1 MSKLIDQGGFG
12 CVFYPGIE
20 CNGNT
25 SKNLNYISKLHK
37 KTYHVVNEYNIGKM
51 VTQIPLY
58 DYYFAPIVNMCSI
71 DIAKIDKRE
80 RDMCRVIT
88 REKNDSK
95 FVITKLPYIKNVSLI
110 KYITNTNIENKEII
124 TYIMDSYKLLLN
136 SLKMLNLNG
145 IIHFDFKIPN
155 LLIDIKTKNP
165 IVIDF
170 GLSIPIKKI
179 GPKTYGK
186 YFYAYNASY
195 YIWPIDVHIIN
206 YVINVNSN
214 LTQEELVIMVDTN
227 IKANPALSIFSENF
241 IKRLRDLTI
250 NIYKKYTNMP
260 AENVVEDLIKNYNT
274 WDNYSLSVMLLC
286 LIGYISHDGFT
297 ENQLIM
303 EFTQLLL
310 LNIHPNA
317 SKRLSFDE
325 TKKRYNKLFSLDV
338 SVVGYENVLH
348 NFDKKIFSDRI
359 LKESMQQEKVTLGVL
374 NKFKNKLKLF

>member
-71 DIAKIDKRE
+71 DIAKIDKHE

-136 SLKMLNLNG
+136 SLKMLNING

-170 GLSIPIKKI
+170 GL
-179 GPKTYGK
+179 
-186 YFYAYNASY
+186 
-195 YIWPIDVHIIN
+195 
-206 YVINVNSN
+206 
-214 LTQEELVIMVDTN
+214 
-227 IKANPALSIFSENF
+227 
-241 IKRLRDLTI
+241 
-250 NIYKKYTNMP
+250 
-260 AENVVEDLIKNYNT
+260 
-274 WDNYSLSVMLLC
+274 
-286 LIGYISHDGFT
+286 
-297 ENQLIM
+297 
-303 EFTQLLL
+303 
-310 LNIHPNA
+310 
-317 SKRLSFDE
+317 
-325 TKKRYNKLFSLDV
+325 
-338 SVVGYENVLH
+338 
-348 NFDKKIFSDRI
+348 
-359 LKESMQQEKVTLGVL
+359 
-374 NKFKNKLKLF
+374 

>member
-71 DIAKIDKRE
+71 DIAKIDKHE

-136 SLKMLNLNG
+136 SLKMLNING

-186 YFYAYNASY
+186 YFYAYNAGY

-297 ENQLIM
+297 ENQLIV
-303 EFTQLLL
+303 EFSQLLL

-317 SKRLSFDE
+317 SKRLSFDD

-338 SVVGYENVLH
+338 SVIGYENVLH

>member
-1 MSKLIDQGGFG
+1 M
-12 CVFYPGIE
+12 
-20 CNGNT
+20 
-25 SKNLNYISKLHK
+25 
-37 KTYHVVNEYNIGKM
+37 
-51 VTQIPLY
+51 
-58 DYYFAPIVNMCSI
+58 
-71 DIAKIDKRE
+71 
-80 RDMCRVIT
+80 
-88 REKNDSK
+88 
-95 FVITKLPYIKNVSLI
+95 
-110 KYITNTNIENKEII
+110 
-124 TYIMDSYKLLLN
+124 
-136 SLKMLNLNG
+136 
-145 IIHFDFKIPN
+145 
-155 LLIDIKTKNP
+155 
-165 IVIDF
+165 
-170 GLSIPIKKI
+170 
-179 GPKTYGK
+179 
-186 YFYAYNASY
+186 
-195 YIWPIDVHIIN
+195 
-206 YVINVNSN
+206 
-214 LTQEELVIMVDTN
+214 TQEELVIMVDTN

-303 EFTQLLL
+303 EFSQLLL

-317 SKRLSFDE
+317 SKRLSFDD